1 MQSTFQNIIAYE
13 VCSVF
18 FFHTVLCGCIK
29 SFCETESNTPSIHPL
44 IKENENV
51 ERLHYVKAECT
62 SCIRVFGDFPTLL
75 KLPSSEEGGEKRVRK
90 DPNYLPDYGKTLH
103 NSALPTYIQK
113 PSEAK
118 GGFTGAV
125 GTVNS

>member
-13 VCSVF
+13 VCSV

-75 KLPSSEEGGEKRVRK
+75 KLPSSEEGGKKKGQKRPK
-90 DPNYLPDYGKTLH
+90 LP
-103 NSALPTYIQK
+103 S
-113 PSEAK
+113 
-118 GGFTGAV
+118 
-125 GTVNS
+125 